1 MKKVNG
7 VFIGSTE
14 EFARRG
20 REIFY
25 KINPE
30 LKKEH
35 KGEVLV
41 IEIDSGDYFVNKN
54 SHEAMRRQKPSILT
68 KFSTAVELAMPLI
81 ENFDGVRID
90 DLRLF

>member
-41 IEIDSGDYFVNKN
+41 IEIDSGDYFVDKS
-54 SHEAMRRQKPSILT
+54 SHEAMRKAKAKYPDKIFYRC
-68 KFSTAVELAMPLI
+68 
-81 ENFDGVRID
+81 RIGD
-90 DLRLF
+90 APYRKLRWSPYR